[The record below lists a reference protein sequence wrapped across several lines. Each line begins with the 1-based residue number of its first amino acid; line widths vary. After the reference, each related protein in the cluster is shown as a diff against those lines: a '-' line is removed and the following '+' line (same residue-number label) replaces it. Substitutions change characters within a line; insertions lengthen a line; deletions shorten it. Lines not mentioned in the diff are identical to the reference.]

1 MLDKIEG
8 YKGALATEDCS
19 YILGLLG
26 IRRFSNGQWLRLKGD
41 PLNQDSEGLAGV
53 NL

>member
-8 YKGALATEDCS
+8 YQGALATEDCS
-19 YILGLLG
+19 YIRGLLVV
-26 IRRFSNGQWLRLKGD
+26 RRFSNGQWLRLKGD
-41 PLNQDSEGLAGV
+41 PLNQDSEGLARV